1 MSKSRLI
8 ITMLAFFML
17 LGTTSLSM
25 GVETNKIIN
34 MPIATQAAADGVFE
48 ATVNNVV
55 STYTDTITGDKSSM
69 ADLTTVVNGQ
79 TQNLGYVQITAGKEE
94 ANIYATLNA
103 TYLQHKSVVVGIQKN
118 RIINV
123 RYL

>member
-8 ITMLAFFML
+8 ITILAFFML

-25 GVETNKIIN
+25 GVETNKITS
-34 MPIATQAAADGVFE
+34 MPIITQAAHDGVFE

-55 STYTDTITGDKSSM
+55 SIYTDTITDDKSSL
-69 ADLTTVVNGQ
+69 ADLTAVVNGQ
-79 TQNLGYVQITAGKEE
+79 THNLGFVQITAGKEE
-94 ANIYATLNA
+94 ANIFATLNA
-103 TYLQHKSVVVGIQKN
+103 AYMGHKSVVVGIHKN

>member
-1 MSKSRLI
+1 MSKSRLL
-8 ITMLAFFML
+8 ITILAFFML
-17 LGTTSLSM
+17 LGTISISM
-25 GVETNKIIN
+25 GVETNKIMN
-34 MPIATQAAADGVFE
+34 MPIATQAAPDGVFE

-69 ADLTTVVNGQ
+69 ADLTVVNGQ
-79 TQNLGYVQITAGKEE
+79 TQNLGFVQITAGKEE
-94 ANIYATLNA
+94 ANIFATLNA
-103 TYLQHKSVVVGIQKN
+103 AYMGHKSVVVGIHKN

>member
-1 MSKSRLI
+1 MSKSWLI
-8 ITMLAFFML
+8 ITILAFFMR

-25 GVETNKIIN
+25 GVETNQSTN
-34 MPIATQAAADGVFE
+34 MPIATQTAPDGVFE

-55 STYTDTITGDKSSM
+55 STYTDTIIGDKSSM
-69 ADLTTVVNGQ
+69 ADLTNVVNGQ
-79 TQNLGYVQITAGKEE
+79 TQNLGFVQITAGKEE
-94 ANIYATLNA
+94 ANTYATLNA
-103 TYLQHKSVVVGIQKN
+103 AYLGHKSVVVGIHKN

>member
-1 MSKSRLI
+1 MSTSRLI
-8 ITMLAFFML
+8 ITILAFFML

-25 GVETNKIIN
+25 GVETNQSTN
-34 MPIATQAAADGVFE
+34 MPIATQTAPDGAFV

-69 ADLTTVVNGQ
+69 AALTIVVNGQ
-79 TQNLGYVQITAGKEE
+79 TQDLGFVQITAGKEE

-103 TYLQHKSVVVGIQKN
+103 AYLEHKSVVVGIQKN

-123 RYL
+123 RYS